1 MWIEFYKQEPEQ
13 DRNVWYFF
21 DVVGVHR
28 GQYYGDAMFGGPS
41 GFLWHDV
48 THWQYDTGQEKP
60 ERPLEVVTA
69 SEKTRNQPYED
80 CLNE

>member
-1 MWIEFYKQEPEQ
+1 MTGWIKFYEQEPEQ

-21 DVVGVHR
+21 EVVGVHR

-60 ERPLEVVTA
+60 ERPEGM
-69 SEKTRNQPYED
+69 
-80 CLNE
+80 